1 MSSRSSKLTRRIRS
15 LHLIA
20 AGAALAAVVLARDH
34 AGAST
39 PPPSEE
45 PNAAAVTPPPPPIT
59 ILQSRP
65 GLDRGLV
72 FVGPKTTPAAGV
84 QQGPEIVDNKGRP
97 IWFRPIAAPD
107 QAADF
112 RVQTYR
118 GQPVL
123 TWWQGHNAPTGPGE
137 GQGVDYIFDR
147 SYRQIAVVA
156 AGNGYQADLHE
167 FRITPR

>member
-1 MSSRSSKLTRRIRS
+1 MPSSSSTLPGGVPA
-15 LHLIA
+15 LPVIA
-20 AGAALAAVVLARDH
+20 GAAALAAVVLARDH

-45 PNAAAVTPPPPPIT
+45 PTAAAVPPAPPPIT

-97 IWFRPIAAPD
+97 VWFRAIAAPD

-156 AGNGYQADLHE
+156 AG
-167 FRITPR
+167 